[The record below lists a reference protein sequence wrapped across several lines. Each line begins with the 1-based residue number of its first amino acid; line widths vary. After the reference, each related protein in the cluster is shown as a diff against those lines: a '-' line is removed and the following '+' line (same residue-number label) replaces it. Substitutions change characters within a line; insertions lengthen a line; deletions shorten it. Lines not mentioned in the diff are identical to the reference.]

1 MQDGPRFVPDAQ
13 RQAAVST
20 SLPIAALAAFSVGV
34 VGGFSGFAISVILVP
49 LPLLAERTVLRA
61 ELA

>member
-1 MQDGPRFVPDAQ
+1 M
-13 RQAAVST
+13 ST
-20 SLPIAALAAFSVGV
+20 SLPIAAFAAFSVGV
-34 VGGFSGFAISVILVP
+34 VGGFSGFAISVIMVP

>member
-1 MQDGPRFVPDAQ
+1 
-13 RQAAVST
+13 VST
-20 SLPIAALAAFSVGV
+20 SLPIAALASFSVGI
-34 VGGFSGFAISVILVP
+34 VGGFSGFAISVVLVP

>member
-1 MQDGPRFVPDAQ
+1 M
-13 RQAAVST
+13 ST
-20 SLPIAALAAFSVGV
+20 SLPTAALAAFSVGV

-49 LPLLAERTVLRA
+49 LPLLAGRTVLRA